1 MQNNECT
8 WLCKCMDVLQNWRQT
23 ISGEHS
29 VNQEKSLKFWLT
41 LEIFGNTNK
50 IKKTLYKERDFRKI
64 YLSITLEKFDR
75 RVTGQSGCEL
85 KIAKTRFG
93 RRNNKNISFFLF
105 SQNWLKVYTLYTLR
119 RLFEEI
125 SKKIRLSPFRDTQK
139 SAKSPNFEWSCT

>member
-8 WLCKCMDVLQNWRQT
+8 WRCKCMDVLQNWRQT

-93 RRNNKNISFFLF
+93 HKTIRSPFFFFFLKIG
-105 SQNWLKVYTLYTLR
+105 WRYIHYIHYEDYLKR
-119 RLFEEI
+119 FK
-125 SKKIRLSPFRDTQK
+125 KKIRLSRFRDTQK

>member
-8 WLCKCMDVLQNWRQT
+8 WRCKCMDVLQNWRQA
-23 ISGEHS
+23 ILGEHS

-93 RRNNKNISFFLF
+93 HKTIRTPVFFFFLKIG
-105 SQNWLKVYTLYTLR
+105 WRYIHYIYYEDYLKR
-119 RLFEEI
+119 FK
-125 SKKIRLSPFRDTQK
+125 KKIRLSRFRDTQK

>member
-8 WLCKCMDVLQNWRQT
+8 WRCKCMDVLQNWRQT

-50 IKKTLYKERDFRKI
+50 FKKTLHKERNFRKI

-93 RRNNKNISFFLF
+93 HKTIRSPFFFFFLKIG
-105 SQNWLKVYTLYTLR
+105 WRYIHYIHYEDYLKR
-119 RLFEEI
+119 FK
-125 SKKIRLSPFRDTQK
+125 KKIRLSRFRDTQK

>member
-93 RRNNKNISFFLF
+93 HKTIRSPFFFFFLKIG
-105 SQNWLKVYTLYTLR
+105 WRYIHYIHYEDYLKRFKKKSFEPFQRYT
-119 RLFEEI
+119 
-125 SKKIRLSPFRDTQK
+125 KI
-139 SAKSPNFEWSCT
+139 C